1 VRSGLFAAAASS
13 GSGPGAP
20 GVVTNVAGARGV
32 GQISVTWTAPV
43 SNGGSPITNHEIQV
57 SPNATIGGGTLY
69 APFTFATNTN
79 SEYNSTLLS
88 LAVQP
93 DGKIIAG
100 GGFFSFNGVPSEYI
114 ARLNADG
121 TTDTLFAANI
131 DTALNSSVDAIAI
144 QSDGKIVAGGAFT
157 VFNSTTAN
165 RIMRLNADGTL
176 DMTFVTNNGTGA
188 NAIVQSVAIQS
199 DGKILVGGQFTTFN
213 GATVNRIVRLNAD
226 GTRDA
231 TFTTNAGTAFNGN
244 VLSIAIQSDDKI
256 LVGGNYTTF
265 NGATAGNIVR
275 LNADGTRDATF
286 TTNAGTAFNGSVYS
300 MAVQS
305 DGKIIA
311 VGLFTGFSGTTV
323 NGIAR
328 LNADGTR
335 DTSFTTNTGTAFN
348 GLAAAVAIQS
358 DGKIIAVGDFTTFNG
373 ATVNRIVRLNADGTR
388 DATFTT
394 NAGTAFEDYVTV
406 VAIQPNSTIVVGGV
420 FTAFNGTTANHI
432 AGINA
437 DREWLIPV
445 LSGSSDTS
453 YTYTGLSA
461 DTSYT
466 FRALAKN
473 AIGSG
478 PYSAESAAVS
488 TAAVPGA
495 PGTPTP
501 TASQNTQVPLS
512 WTAAANNGSA
522 ITDYVIQYSTSATF
536 ASSVTT
542 FADGTSASTS
552 ATVTGLSNGTT
563 YYFRVAAVNAVG
575 TGPYSSISTSAVPST
590 APDAPTSVSGTP
602 NGVTAS
608 TVSWTAPASAG
619 GLSIDGYKV
628 EYALSP
634 YSSYTVFNANTGTT
648 DTSISVTGLNN
659 GGSYKF
665 RVSARNAANG
675 FGATAESGV
684 VVTNIVPGAPTIGTM
699 TRGTGTSTTD
709 TLAWTAPTANG
720 GSAITGY
727 VYTLS
732 TDSYVAATATT
743 NGLTTSQAFNPG
755 YTTTTTTVKIAAV
768 NSLGT
773 GPFSAASAVGYGGW
787 SNPSFSIDGSDA
799 CADCAACP
807 DCAACTGGCDGCG
820 SRTITGSKGTI
831 TGSKGTRSK
840 TCYKWTRSGN
850 TENAGPFDQGGTA
863 DCTAAFSTC
872 TAGTCGCTAG
882 TCGCSACSGSWA
894 ATSVGSFTADADQYG
909 SPYSYVRFQEVDG
922 AGNGTGNYYYA
933 RDSGDFCEGVNC
945 YEHCSYTAEYCSVGG
960 YRTTFVGIKRYRLLS
975 QCGGGGGGT

>member
-1 VRSGLFAAAASS
+1 MRSGFFAAAASS
-13 GSGPGAP
+13 SGGPGAP
-20 GVVTNVAGARGV
+20 GVVTGVTGTQGV
-32 GQISVTWTAPV
+32 GQISLTWSAPV
-43 SNGGSPITNHEIQV
+43 SNGGSSITDYIVQY
-57 SPNATIGGGTLY
+57 SSDSG
-69 APFTFATNTN
+69 
-79 SEYNSTLLS
+79 STW
-88 LAVQP
+88 
-93 DGKIIAG
+93 I
-100 GGFFSFNGVPSEYI
+100 
-114 ARLNADG
+114 
-121 TTDTLFAANI
+121 TH
-131 DTALNSSVDAIAI
+131 
-144 QSDGKIVAGGAFT
+144 
-157 VFNSTTAN
+157 
-165 RIMRLNADGTL
+165 
-176 DMTFVTNNGTGA
+176 A
-188 NAIVQSVAIQS
+188 NAAS
-199 DGKILVGGQFTTFN
+199 
-213 GATVNRIVRLNAD
+213 
-226 GTRDA
+226 
-231 TFTTNAGTAFNGN
+231 
-244 VLSIAIQSDDKI
+244 
-256 LVGGNYTTF
+256 
-265 NGATAGNIVR
+265 
-275 LNADGTRDATF
+275 
-286 TTNAGTAFNGSVYS
+286 
-300 MAVQS
+300 
-305 DGKIIA
+305 
-311 VGLFTGFSGTTV
+311 
-323 NGIAR
+323 
-328 LNADGTR
+328 
-335 DTSFTTNTGTAFN
+335 TST
-348 GLAAAVAIQS
+348 S
-358 DGKIIAVGDFTTFNG
+358 
-373 ATVNRIVRLNADGTR
+373 R
-388 DATFTT
+388 
-394 NAGTAFEDYVTV
+394 V
-406 VAIQPNSTIVVGGV
+406 V
-420 FTAFNGTTANHI
+420 
-432 AGINA
+432 
-437 DREWLIPV
+437 
-445 LSGSSDTS
+445 
-453 YTYTGLSA
+453 TGLSA
-461 DTSYT
+461 GTSYT
-466 FRALAKN
+466 FRVLAKN
-473 AIGSG
+473 TIGNG
-478 PYSAESAAVS
+478 PYSTASAAVS

-602 NGVTAS
+602 NGQTTS
-608 TVSWTAPASAG
+608 TVTWTAPASNG
-619 GLSIDGYKV
+619 GSSIDGYKI

-648 DTSISVTGLNN
+648 ATSISVTGLNN

-665 RVSARNAANG
+665 RVTARSTANG
-675 FGATAESGV
+675 FGATSAESGV
-684 VVTNIVPGAPTIGTM
+684 VVTNIVPGAPTIGVM
-699 TRGTGTSTTD
+699 TRGTGASTTD

-773 GPFSAASAVGYGGW
+773 GPYSAASAVGYGGW

-850 TENAGPFDQGGTA
+850 TENAGPFDEGGTNA
-863 DCTAAFSTC
+863 CTAAFSTC

-894 ATSVGSFTADADQYG
+894 ATSVGSFTADADQFG
-909 SPYSYVRFQEVDG
+909 SPYFYVRFQEVDD

-975 QCGGGGGGT
+975 DCGGGGGK